1 MPKPSPPISLADL
14 SAAGI
19 RLRPYEVVT
28 IVRELILLVARGDLA
43 GVPSAHVIRL
53 SSSGALSVEG
63 PVGAGGPS
71 VARAAQ
77 LLESLLP
84 TTTDADPQF
93 RIPGALKLVVARGLG
108 AIDLPPFMSLD
119 SFADAL
125 NRFGSSDPVETLAK
139 LATAWAERVPTR
151 EEPEPAPVAEVVAP
165 AALAQVEPFVTPRG
179 LVASCDLTVSD
190 IRRARRATGLPL
202 TNVAARSR
210 IPVGLL
216 RQLEWGYLHNWPA
229 GHYGRTQLVR
239 YARAARL
246 DDQLVVSTIMP
257 LLVEAE
263 RRRGALVPRP
273 QVQDL
278 PAPVVEPVVE
288 VEILHTSR
296 GQSDFRIAHGSR
308 WRRALA
314 ALAIPAL
321 LAIGLLPGWWARSST
336 GTGMPPSVERVG
348 PSDRPSVSAAPVPD
362 RFPVP
367 ASTESKKPD
376 SGTRAA
382 AATQEASPVAPVAAK
397 SGTTNGIQADRATTP
412 DTRAAAA
419 RPEPWADGGGEA
431 PSFEPVGTAMFN
443 PAGGDGSVVPAG
455 GDNRETVLRI
465 TNIVDDPANNAHLR
479 MSPDGERIAF
489 DSDRDGTRGVYV
501 ADANG
506 TTVRRVSG
514 EGFGAVPSWSP
525 DGRRLAFVRAEPS
538 RPSVWNVWT
547 VDLGSG
553 EMKQIT
559 SHESG
564 QPWGASWFPDGHRIA
579 YSHADRLIVRNLTN
593 GAERIYPF
601 PRRGRALRAPVV
613 SPDGRRMVF
622 HVDRD
627 GAWLLELSDSS
638 MRRVLE
644 DPTAEGYAWSP
655 DGRRLAYHSRRSDTW
670 GVFMMAARR

>member
-28 IVRELILLVARGDLA
+28 IVRELILLVARGDVA

-108 AIDLPPFMSLD
+108 VIDLPPFISLD
-119 SFADAL
+119 SFADEL

-139 LATAWAERVPTR
+139 LATAWADRVPTR
-151 EEPEPAPVAEVVAP
+151 EEPEPAPVAEAVAP
-165 AALAQVEPFVTPRG
+165 SALAPVEPFVTPRG
-179 LVASCDLTVSD
+179 LDASSDLTVSD

-202 TNVAARSR
+202 KEVAVRSH

-216 RQLEWGYLHNWPA
+216 RQLEWGYLQNWPA

-239 YARAARL
+239 YARAAGL
-246 DDQLVVSTIMP
+246 DDQVVVSTIMP

-263 RRRGALVPRP
+263 QRRGALVHRP

-288 VEILHTSR
+288 VEILHTSTGR
-296 GQSDFRIAHGSR
+296 SDFRIAHGSR

-321 LAIGLLPGWWARSST
+321 LAIGLLPAWWARSST
-336 GTGMPPSVERVG
+336 GTGISPTVERVG
-348 PSDRPSVSAAPVPD
+348 PSDRPSASAAPVPE
-362 RFPVP
+362 RVPVA

-376 SGTRAA
+376 GGTRAVV
-382 AATQEASPVAPVAAK
+382 ATPEASPVAEK
-397 SGTTNGIQADRATTP
+397 SGTTNGIQADTVTTP

-419 RPEPWADGGGEA
+419 RDPRADGGGEA
-431 PSFEPVGTAMFN
+431 PSFEPVGTAMFS
-443 PAGGDGSVVPAG
+443 PAAVGGAVVPAG
-455 GDNRETVLRI
+455 SDNRDTLRI
-465 TNIVDDPANNAHLR
+465 TKIVDDPANNAHLR

-489 DSDRDGTRGVYV
+489 DSDRDGIRGVYV

-506 TTVRRVSG
+506 GGVRRVSG
-514 EGFGAVPSWSP
+514 EGVGAVPSWSP
-525 DGRRLAFVRAEPS
+525 DGNRLAFMREEPS

-547 VDLGSG
+547 LDLGSD
-553 EMKQIT
+553 ELKRIT

-579 YSHADRLIVRNLTN
+579 YSHADRIIVRDLTN
-593 GAERIYPF
+593 GAERIFPF

-627 GAWLLELSDSS
+627 GAWLLELGDSS

-644 DPTAEGYAWSP
+644 DPTAEGYTWSP
-655 DGRRLAYHSRRSDTW
+655 DGRRLAYHSRRKDAW
-670 GVFMMAARR
+670 GVWMMAPRR

>member
-1 MPKPSPPISLADL
+1 MPKPSAPISLADL

-28 IVRELILLVARGDLA
+28 IVRELILLVARGDVA

-108 AIDLPPFMSLD
+108 VIDLPPFMSLD
-119 SFADAL
+119 SFADEL
-125 NRFGSSDPVETLAK
+125 NRFGSSDPAETLAK
-139 LATAWAERVPTR
+139 LATAWANRVPTR
-151 EEPEPAPVAEVVAP
+151 EEPEPAPVAEAVAP
-165 AALAQVEPFVTPRG
+165 SALAPVEPFVTPRG
-179 LVASCDLTVSD
+179 LDASSDLTVSD

-202 TNVAARSR
+202 KEVAVRSH

-216 RQLEWGYLHNWPA
+216 RQLEWGYLQNWPA

-239 YARAARL
+239 YARAAGL
-246 DDQLVVSTIMP
+246 DDQVVVSTIMP

-263 RRRGALVPRP
+263 QRRGALVHRP

-296 GQSDFRIAHGSR
+296 GRSDFRIAHGSR

-336 GTGMPPSVERVG
+336 GTGIPPSVERVG
-348 PSDRPSVSAAPVPD
+348 PSDRPSASAAPVPE
-362 RFPVP
+362 RVPVA

-376 SGTRAA
+376 SGTRAVV
-382 AATQEASPVAPVAAK
+382 ATPEASPVAAK
-397 SGTTNGIQADRATTP
+397 SGTTNGIQSDTVTTP

-419 RPEPWADGGGEA
+419 RDPRADGGGEA
-431 PSFEPVGTAMFN
+431 PSFEPVGTAMFS
-443 PAGGDGSVVPAG
+443 PAAVGGAVVPAG
-455 GDNRETVLRI
+455 SDNRDTLRI
-465 TNIVDDPANNAHLR
+465 TKIVDDPANNAHLR

-489 DSDRDGTRGVYV
+489 DSDRDGIRGVYV

-506 TTVRRVSG
+506 GRVRRVSG
-514 EGFGAVPSWSP
+514 EGVGAVPSWSP
-525 DGRRLAFVRAEPS
+525 DGNRLAFMREEPS

-547 VDLGSG
+547 LDLGSD
-553 EMKQIT
+553 ELKRIT

-579 YSHADRLIVRNLTN
+579 YSHADRIIVRDLTN
-593 GAERIYPF
+593 GAERIFPF

-627 GAWLLELSDSS
+627 GAWLLELGDSS

-644 DPTAEGYAWSP
+644 DPTAEGYTWSP
-655 DGRRLAYHSRRSDTW
+655 DGRRLAYHSRRKDAW
-670 GVFMMAARR
+670 GVWMMAPR